1 MRCKMCGAELKKEGE
16 LCNNCMNKVLKEEEK
31 RADRVKVYEFK
42 RKFVFGY
49 QLSQHLESLFI
60 AIIVCAVLILTASEF
75 LLESIIFIIL
85 VILAEIFVFLYDK
98 YKINH
103 SKCTFYMTKFVY
115 KKIVFF
121 KEKKIEISYTDVKEI
136 SYNQTRFEKIFG
148 IGTIYIKTASKNLLE
163 KHIYID
169 SIKNVDKVFNDIKEK
184 LGTGEE
190 NNN

>member
-31 RADRVKVYEFK
+31 RSDNVKVYEFK

-49 QLSQHLESLFI
+49 QLSQHIESLII
-60 AIIVCAVLILTASEF
+60 AIIVCAVLILTASQF
-75 LLESIIFIIL
+75 LIESIIFLVL
-85 VILAEIFVFLYDK
+85 VILAETFIFLYDR

-115 KKIVFF
+115 KRIVFF
-121 KEKKIEISYTDVKEI
+121 KEKNIEISYSDVKEL

-148 IGTIYIKTASKNLLE
+148 IGTIYIKTSSKNLLE

-169 SIKNVDKVFNDIKEK
+169 SIKNIDKVFNDIKEK
-184 LGTGEE
+184 LGSEEE
-190 NNN
+190 NN